1 MLKTPKITRK
11 EKKEQIAQVHHEQPS
26 KFIIDIKKNAANPFN
41 KIHHEETPKIECLF
55 FFRMD
60 ALGCPQTE
68 IQLSKNHV
76 AMVSMSVVYKAKI
89 GNVRKAK

>member
-1 MLKTPKITRK
+1 M
-11 EKKEQIAQVHHEQPS
+11 KKEQSAQVHHEQPS
-26 KFIIDIKKNAANPFN
+26 IFIIDIKNAADPFN

-60 ALGCPQTE
+60 ALGFPPTE
-68 IQLSKNHV
+68 IHLSENHV
-76 AMVSMSVVYKAKI
+76 AMASVSVVYKAKI